1 MNSIGFFS
9 WDSAAVCGYDTS
21 GKYYNLYSLYL
32 QGGEEL
38 KKNVKHSTSTTVAS
52 KPQIIRGDAVISNKA
67 VISKESEVEDSK
79 VIEQQRSEAKESK
92 QKTQAKDAKKP
103 IGIVREAAG
112 KRWVD
117 PNLVEWPE
125 NDFRI
130 FVGNLGPEVTDSM
143 LSSAFT
149 RYESF
154 NKAKVVQNKLG
165 HKSRGYGFV
174 SMSSIQ
180 EGARALKEMQ
190 GHYIGNRPCQLK
202 RAATEERTV
211 KDKYGR
217 AKKRPLPGQGHHM
230 SQKSSRTDTLQTN
243 QPKVGLLHK

>member
-1 MNSIGFFS
+1 MADDLEEFYREIAS
-9 WDSAAVCGYDTS
+9 VE
-21 GKYYNLYSLYL
+21 K
-32 QGGEEL
+32 QVQEGGEGSETA
-38 KKNVKHSTSTTVAS
+38 KQSTSPTIAS
-52 KPQIIRGDAVISNKA
+52 RPQIIRGDAVISNRA
-67 VISKESEVEDSK
+67 VISKESEVEEVK
-79 VIEQQRSEAKESK
+79 TIETQRSEVKESK
-92 QKTQAKDAKKP
+92 QQSQTKDAKKP
-103 IGIVREAAG
+103 VGIVREAAG

-143 LSSAFT
+143 LTNAFT

-154 NKAKVVQNKLG
+154 NKATVVQNKLG

-190 GHYIGNRPCQLK
+190 GYYIGNRPCQLK

-230 SQKSSRTDTLQTN
+230 GQKSSRTDSMQSN
-243 QPKVGLLHK
+243 QPKVRLLHK

>member
-1 MNSIGFFS
+1 
-9 WDSAAVCGYDTS
+9 V
-21 GKYYNLYSLYL
+21 
-32 QGGEEL
+32 GGEGSETAE
-38 KKNVKHSTSTTVAS
+38 KSTSPTVAS
-52 KPQIIRGDAVISNKA
+52 KPPVIRGDAVISNKA
-67 VISKESEVEDSK
+67 VISKESEVEIAKS
-79 VIEQQRSEAKESK
+79 VEPQRNETK
-92 QKTQAKDAKKP
+92 QTKQAAQKKDGKKP

-130 FVGNLGPEVTDSM
+130 FVGNLGPEVTDNM
-143 LSSAFT
+143 LSNAFT

-190 GHYIGNRPCQLK
+190 GYYIGNRPCQLK

-211 KDKYGR
+211 KDKHGR
-217 AKKRPLPGQGHHM
+217 VKKRPLPGHHTGHGM
-230 SQKSSRTDTLQTN
+230 GQKSSRTDSLQSN